1 MVQFSN
7 TSADPK
13 TVMVVLPDTFVTLPT
28 VLSSIGLLNVA
39 NFTKSFGG
47 ELEMGNML
55 NACNSVF
62 KLCIGNSI
70 YTF

>member
-1 MVQFSN
+1 MV
-7 TSADPK
+7 
-13 TVMVVLPDTFVTLPT
+13 VVLPNTLVTFPA
-28 VLSSIGLLNVA
+28 VLSSIRLLNVA

-62 KLCIGNSI
+62 KLSIGNSI
-70 YTF
+70 YTFQ